1 MLFGVVFD
9 LDCESLELYEMI
21 LLESMLFVQN
31 SYFNQCLAVHN
42 SFEIRFDV

>member
-1 MLFGVVFD
+1 MLFGDDFD
-9 LDCESLELYEMI
+9 LDCEGLELYERI

-42 SFEIRFDV
+42 SFEIRFYV